1 MPNLS
6 NKETKISTIEEKN
19 NSWLD
24 VVMKSKPS
32 GIMATHSPSFEY
44 E

>member
-6 NKETKISTIEEKN
+6 IKKTKISTIEEKN

-24 VVMKSKPS
+24 VVMKSKKS
-32 GIMATHSPSFEY
+32 SKMANHSHY